1 MKKFEPKKIL
11 ARGKH
16 NLVFLFSSIINFL
29 GFTYLLFIYLA
40 SKLFSTLA
48 KVRFLPKGLK
58 NFLQN
63 AGTFCLN
70 LGKRRRKQDQGKG
83 RINRINLIN
92 LSFKNMMTRKART
105 LITIGGMSVGI
116 GAIVFLVS
124 LGYGIQAL
132 VVHRVA
138 RLEELSQ
145 AEVNVQPGSL
155 LRINDEVMARIK
167 DIVGVKAVLPMIS
180 VVARINYQDSVTDMP
195 VYGVT
200 SEYLEASAIKPSKG
214 QLFASNDL
222 NMAISAVE
230 DKVMT
235 EDELAEAEAVTADDL
250 SQSNKVKVDMDPN
263 IWFPVRES
271 PENDAEVIGYTRRAP
286 GQTLADEVIGD
297 YYYGYTGQKLKDAET
312 GDGLAKWLKG
322 KFLIWQKQSCDPD
335 VATTVEVAGEELA
348 SCVDGQYVLAADPT
362 GSQQEAEGY
371 LSQLAM
377 NLEPVAEPGLVLG
390 TSTIDISELLAGS
403 NLDSSNSA
411 DLELLAI
418 ASVSGSLSGEEV
430 VQEVALHEKAIKQ
443 AVVNTA
449 MLEVLG
455 LNEDEAV
462 GKEFNVEF
470 VVTTDLLE
478 EGSSKMESLP
488 APYQIVGVINEGGT
502 PFFYVPFIDLR
513 TLGIT
518 HYSQL
523 KFAVDK
529 DEQLK
534 EARFQVEGL
543 GFATQSVADTVAQ
556 IDSLFAT
563 VRLLL
568 ATLGVIALLV
578 AALGMFNTLTV
589 SLMERT
595 REVGLMKAMG
605 MKSFEVKD
613 LFMTESMIMGLM
625 GGICGVAF
633 GFLAGNLLSLLIS
646 ARSLTMGLG
655 YISISHIPLM
665 LVLFVV
671 GLSLVVGIFTG
682 YYPAKRATKISALNA
697 LRYE

>member
-1 MKKFEPKKIL
+1 MKKIDLKKTIVNSKDVL
-11 ARGKH
+11 IT
-16 NLVFLFSSIINFL
+16 LVQSLLNFFS
-29 GFTYLLFIYLA
+29 FTYLLFVYLT
-40 SKLFSTLA
+40 SKVFFTLG
-48 KVRFLPKGLK
+48 KIRFLPKGLTQFFSK
-58 NFLQN
+58 
-63 AGTFCLN
+63 AGTFLLN

-92 LSFKNMMTRKART
+92 LSFKNMMTRKTRT

-124 LGYGIQAL
+124 LGYGIQDL

-145 AEVNVQPGSL
+145 AEVNVQAGSL
-155 LRINDEVMARIK
+155 LRINDEVVARIK
-167 DIVGVKAVLPMIS
+167 DIVGIKTVLPMIS

-200 SEYLEASAIKPSKG
+200 SEYLEASAIKPSRG
-214 QLFASNDL
+214 SLFASNDL

-230 DKVMT
+230 DRIMT
-235 EDELAEAEAVTADDL
+235 EDELAEAVLVSGDEFDQTK
-250 SQSNKVKVDMDPN
+250 KVRVNMDPN
-263 IWFPVRES
+263 VWFPVRES
-271 PENDAEVIGYTRRAP
+271 PANDAKVIGYTRRAP
-286 GQTLADEVIGD
+286 GQTLAEEVIGE
-297 YYYGYTGQKLKDAET
+297 YYYGYTGQKLKDAES
-312 GDGLAKWLKG
+312 GHGLAKWLKG
-322 KFLIWQKQSCDPD
+322 NFLIWKKQSCD
-335 VATTVEVAGEELA
+335 VEAQATVEVAGKEMA
-348 SCVDGQYVLAADPT
+348 SCVDGQYVFASAQT
-362 GSQQEAEGY
+362 GTQEQSEGY

-377 NLEPVAEPGLVLG
+377 NLEPVSEPGLVLG
-390 TSTIDISELLAGS
+390 TTTIDISEILAGA
-403 NLDSSNSA
+403 NLNSTNSA

-418 ASVSGSLSGEEV
+418 ASASGSLTGEEKV
-430 VQEVALHEKAIKQ
+430 EQVALHEKAIKQ

-455 LNEDEAV
+455 LSEDEAV

-470 VVTTDLLE
+470 VVTADLLE
-478 EGSSKMESLP
+478 EGSSKMESTS
-488 APYQIVGVINEGGT
+488 APYKIVGVINEGGA
-502 PFFYVPFIDLR
+502 PFFYVFFIDLR

-523 KFAVDK
+523 KFAVNK
-529 DEQLK
+529 DDQLK

-568 ATLGVIALLV
+568 ATLGVIALMV

-646 ARSLTMGLG
+646 VRSLTMGLG
-655 YISISHIPLM
+655 YINISSIPLM

-671 GLSLVVGIFTG
+671 GLSLIVGIFTG

>member
-1 MKKFEPKKIL
+1 MKKIEPKKIL
-11 ARGKH
+11 AKSKQTLITFVES
-16 NLVFLFSSIINFL
+16 LVSFF
-29 GFTYLLFIYLA
+29 GFTYLLFVYLA
-40 SKLFSTLA
+40 SKFFSTLA
-48 KVRFLPKGLK
+48 KFKLLPKGLQK
-58 NFLQN
+58 FLQN
-63 AGTFCLN
+63 ASIFCLN

-124 LGYGIQAL
+124 LGYGVQEL

-167 DIVGVKAVLPMIS
+167 DIAGVKSVLPMIS

-214 QLFASNDL
+214 KLFASNDL
-222 NMAISAVE
+222 NMAISAAE
-230 DKVMT
+230 DSVMT
-235 EDELAEAEAVTADDL
+235 EDELAEAEPVTEEQLAD
-250 SQSNKVKVDMDPN
+250 SKKVKVEMDPN
-263 IWFPVRES
+263 VWFPVRQS

-286 GQTLADEVIGD
+286 GQTLAEEVIGD
-297 YYYGYTGQKLKDAET
+297 YYYGYAGQKLKDAET
-312 GDGLAKWLKG
+312 GEGLAKWLKG
-322 KFLIWQKQSCDPD
+322 KFLIWQKQTCDPE
-335 VATTVEVAGEELA
+335 ATATVEVAGQTVA

-362 GSQQEAEGY
+362 GAQNEAEGY

-377 NLEPVAEPGLVLG
+377 SLEPVAEPGLVLG
-390 TSTIDISELLAGS
+390 TSTIDISEILAGS

-418 ASVSGSLSGEEV
+418 ASASGSLIGEE
-430 VQEVALHEKAIKQ
+430 EVEQVTLHSEAIKQ

-455 LNEDEAV
+455 LSEDDAI

-478 EGSSKMESLP
+478 DGAKKMESMA
-488 APYQIVGVINEGGT
+488 APYEIVGIINEGGT

-529 DEQLK
+529 DDQLK

-655 YISISHIPLM
+655 YISISAIPLM
-665 LVLFVV
+665 LVVFVV